1 MRVVI
6 FTDRY
11 PYGQYEEAFVTN
23 EVAYLAAHQQGC
35 NVEIVPLKGDDVRR
49 DVPDG
54 VAIAQPLLNGMGVK
68 KWLGMLLRLLF
79 RRSFWLFLGDTF
91 RHLGRGVRL
100 ERVWFTRYFSGE
112 LVADYAA
119 RAMAKD
125 EEGVLYSYWMSY
137 GALGVALA
145 KCRLK
150 EGDRWKFVC
159 RAHGYDIRDGEKS
172 IPLREFTWRWLDAV
186 FPVSTYGAEVLSVQR
201 GALPLKVHV
210 AYLGV
215 HGVAQ
220 PPAAVVDRN
229 KVLFVSCSGAKA
241 VKRLDL
247 MLRLIEAFASSN
259 GKLQVVW
266 EHFGDGEL
274 LANLQESA
282 AQAMQRCGNLHVVWR
297 GAVDNAEVL
306 RAYQSLGG
314 AIFLNTSESEGLPVS
329 IMEAL
334 SAGFPTVAT
343 EVGGTAEALR
353 DGAGELISAA
363 PWPQEF
369 MGAVCKVRESYTQYS
384 QRAREVFE
392 ERFWA
397 EQNYKD
403 FYSKILG
410 A

>member
-11 PYGQYEEAFVTN
+11 PYGQYEEAFVAN

-79 RRSFWLFLGDTF
+79 RRSFWLFLGDTL

-112 LVADYAA
+112 LVADY
-119 RAMAKD
+119 
-125 EEGVLYSYWMSY
+125 

-145 KCRLK
+145 KCRLN
-150 EGDRWKFVC
+150 EGKRWKFVC

-220 PPAAVVDRN
+220 PPVAVVDRN

-384 QRAREVFE
+384 QRARGVFE

-397 EQNYKD
+397 EQNYKE
-403 FYSKILG
+403 FYSNILG